1 MSMRQYGSPNKYL
14 IWRTR
19 GADPL
24 VRGRRPR
31 RPFWT
36 RARSR
41 PGGRLQTRGSA
52 PPDRWSGILDYFRRG
67 VDAAGQGRG
76 RLLFVLALTTLVPAA
91 FAQQR
96 AQVLGTITDATGAI
110 LAGAQVSV
118 INEANGIRR
127 GTRSNQEGG
136 YAVASLQPGSYKITV
151 RRDGFQTVARLGVD
165 LDKNRAARVDFTL
178 PLGSMQE
185 VITIEGGTPLV
196 NAEDAAVGTTV
207 DRDLVEN
214 LPLNGHALQALFDLS
229 PGVVTTPAT
238 AGEAG
243 QFAVNGQR
251 ANTNY
256 FYVDGVSA
264 NTGVSGAGLPGEF
277 AGSTMP
283 GMSAIGSLHNLVT
296 LEEVQ
301 EVRLQT
307 STFAPEFGRMPG
319 AQISVSTSSGSNT
332 LHGSLFENFR
342 HERLSASDW
351 FANSAG
357 LNRGKLRLNDFG
369 AALGGPIQR
378 NRTFFFASYEYLS
391 LRQPETWRLA
401 VPSLAVRDSP
411 VRATRMLLDAFPIPN
426 GLDLGNGQS
435 ELTAQSSR
443 PSRLST
449 TSVRLDQ
456 AVGSRASGFARY
468 TEGPSASQFGFF
480 ELNDARFRW
489 RSLTLGATAA
499 LSGTLTN
506 DARLNVGQAEVK
518 ASWMD
523 NSSGGA
529 QPPDLASILPP
540 LYTGQNVVY
549 GFSIGGLGQFLSGG
563 SGLSKQGQLYFADT
577 MALSGVKHQMR
588 FGVQY
593 QRLTPSRDQTAS
605 SEVGSFSSLQG
616 LLKGEPM
623 MVTTVL
629 ASQAASVIETFSA
642 FAQDTWRIGSR
653 ANVTY
658 GARWEVTPAPA
669 LRGAQPAMPVVNVG
683 SSLPVLTTA
692 SAEPVWP
699 TRYTQFAPRLG
710 IAYRLTPEG
719 SFVLRAGAGVF
730 YDLGFS
736 SATDLVN
743 GAPYNSFQGLSVGL
757 APIVGF
763 RSLRY
768 GFAPNLRLPRSVEWN
783 VAIER
788 QLAGTDVATISYIGS
803 AGHNLLRREAYLQPD
818 NQSTET
824 VLATNQ
830 GWSDYH
836 ALQAQYRR
844 RLARGLRGVAT
855 YTWSHSI
862 DNGSWDSSL
871 MLVYPGSAARDR
883 GSSNFDVRH
892 AATLAMAY
900 DLPRTRGW
908 SVDGILRART
918 GFPIDVLSAENSF
931 GLGFDNAIRPN
942 LLPGAPIWL
951 GRRLNRDAFSL
962 PDSGAEGSL
971 GRNAI
976 AGFGMYQID
985 LALRKHFVVLGD
997 RSLQFRVDAFNV
1009 TNHVDFA
1016 DPVRFLSSG
1025 LFGQSVSLLNQMLGT
1040 GSPHSG
1046 LTPAF
1051 QAGGPRSVQLG
1062 LQLRF

>member
-1 MSMRQYGSPNKYL
+1 MT
-14 IWRTR
+14 WRH
-19 GADPL
+19 
-24 VRGRRPR
+24 
-31 RPFWT
+31 
-36 RARSR
+36 S
-41 PGGRLQTRGSA
+41 S
-52 PPDRWSGILDYFRRG
+52 
-67 VDAAGQGRG
+67 
-76 RLLFVLALTTLVPAA
+76 RLLLSVFALLPAC

-96 AQVLGTITDATGAI
+96 AQVSGAIADATGAI

-118 INEANGIRR
+118 VNEANGIRR
-127 GTRSNQEGG
+127 TTRSNQEGG
-136 YAVASLQPGSYKITV
+136 YFVGSLQPGSYKITV

-165 LDKNRAARVDFTL
+165 LDKNGTARVDFTL

-185 VITIEGGTPLV
+185 VITIEGAPPLV
-196 NAEDAAVGTTV
+196 NAEDGGVATTI
-207 DRDLVEN
+207 DRDLLNN

-229 PGVVTTPAT
+229 PGVVATPAT

-243 QFAVNGQR
+243 QFAVSGQR

-283 GMSAIGSLHNLVT
+283 GMTAIGSLHNLVT

-319 AQISVSTSSGSNT
+319 AQISVTTNSGSNT

-342 HERLSASDW
+342 HEQLTASDW
-351 FANSAG
+351 FAYSAG
-357 LNRGKLRLNDFG
+357 LPSGKLRLSDFG

-391 LRQPETWRLA
+391 LRQPETWRLT
-401 VPSLAVRDSP
+401 VPSLAVRNSM
-411 VRATRMLLDAFPIPN
+411 VRNTSMLLNAFPIPN
-426 GLDLGNGQS
+426 GPDLGNGQS
-435 ELTAQSSR
+435 QLTAQSSR

-449 TSVRLDQ
+449 ASLRLDQ
-456 AVGSRASGFARY
+456 SVGSRATIFTRY

-480 ELNDARFRW
+480 DLNDARFRW

-506 DARLNVGQAEVK
+506 DARVNIGNAAVNS
-518 ASWMD
+518 SWTE
-523 NSSGGA
+523 NSSGGS
-529 QPPDLASILPP
+529 QPPELASILPP

-563 SGLSKQGQLYFADT
+563 NGTSRQGQLYFADT

-593 QRLTPSRDQTAS
+593 QRLTPNRDQTAV
-605 SEVGSFSSLQG
+605 SEVGDYSSLRG
-616 LLKGEPM
+616 LLSGEPM
-623 MVTTVL
+623 LVTTAFAGQ
-629 ASQAASVIETFSA
+629 ASSVIETFSA
-642 FAQDTWRIGSR
+642 FAQDTWRVGSR

-658 GARWEVTPAPA
+658 GARWEVTPPPA
-669 LRGAQPAMPVVNVG
+669 LRTASALSPTVGTGPAPPISDSVPVNGGA
-683 SSLPVLTTA
+683 LPVLATA
-692 SAEPVWP
+692 LAEPVWP

-710 IAYRLTPEG
+710 AAYRLTPEG

-730 YDLGFS
+730 YDLGFG

-743 GAPYNSFQGLSVGL
+743 GAPYNSWQGLSAPLSSAL
-757 APIVGF
+757 AF

-768 GFAPNLRLPRSVEWN
+768 GLAPNLRLPRSFEWN

-788 QLAGTDVATISYIGS
+788 QLAGTDVATISYVGS
-803 AGHNLLRREAYLQPD
+803 AGHNLLRREVYLQPD
-818 NQSTET
+818 AVSSET
-824 VLATNQ
+824 ILATNH
-830 GWSDYH
+830 GSSDYH

-871 MLVYPGSAARDR
+871 MLVYPGTARQDR

-892 AATLAMAY
+892 SATLAMAY
-900 DLPRTRGW
+900 QLPGALRGW
-908 SVDGILRART
+908 SADGILRART
-918 GFPIDVLSAENSF
+918 GFPIDILGVENSF
-931 GLGFDNAIRPN
+931 GLAFDNAIRPN
-942 LLPGAPIWL
+942 LAPGAPIWL
-951 GRRLNRDAFSL
+951 EDRRAPGGRRLNRNAFSL
-962 PDSGAEGSL
+962 PDGGIQGSL

-976 AGFGMYQID
+976 TGFGMYQID
-985 LALRKHFVVLGD
+985 LALRKQFVLAGD
-997 RSLQFRVDAFNV
+997 RSLQFRVEAFNV
-1009 TNHVDFA
+1009 TNHVNFA
-1016 DPVRFLSSG
+1016 DPVRYLSSG
-1025 LFGQSVSLLNQMLGT
+1025 VFGESVSLLSLMLGT

-1051 QAGGPRSVQLG
+1051 QAGGPRSVQLS

>member
-1 MSMRQYGSPNKYL
+1 MRN
-14 IWRTR
+14 R
-19 GADPL
+19 GAD
-24 VRGRRPR
+24 
-31 RPFWT
+31 
-36 RARSR
+36 
-41 PGGRLQTRGSA
+41 TRGCRVKTS
-52 PPDRWSGILDYFRRG
+52 LDACSWGDVGTKAG
-67 VDAAGQGRG
+67 VETSLDAAGRG
-76 RLLFVLALTTLVPAA
+76 PAPQKQEHRNRPLLLVLALTTLAPAS

-96 AQVLGTITDATGAI
+96 AQVSGTITDATGAI

-165 LDKNRAARVDFTL
+165 LDKNRTARLDFTL

-196 NAEDAAVGTTV
+196 NAEDAAVGTIV

-229 PGVVTTPAT
+229 PGVVITPAT

-357 LNRGKLRLNDFG
+357 LNRGKLRVNDFG

-391 LRQPETWRLA
+391 LRQPDTWRLA

-411 VRATRMLLDAFPIPN
+411 VRSTRMLLDAFPIPN
-426 GLDLGNGQS
+426 GPGLGNGQS

-449 TSVRLDQ
+449 ASFRVDQ
-456 AVGSRASGFARY
+456 AVGSRASVFARY
-468 TEGPSASQFGFF
+468 TEGPSATQFGFF
-480 ELNDARFRW
+480 ELSDARFRW

-506 DARLNVGQAEVK
+506 DARVNVGK
-518 ASWMD
+518 AAVTSSWTG

-529 QPPDLASILPP
+529 QPPDLASILPR

-563 SGLSKQGQLYFADT
+563 SGTSQQGQLYFADT

-593 QRLTPSRDQTAS
+593 QRLTPNRDQTAA
-605 SEVGSFSSLQG
+605 SEAGSYSSLQG
-616 LLKGEPM
+616 LLNGEPM
-623 MVTTVL
+623 MVTTAL
-629 ASQAASVIETFSA
+629 ASQASSIIETFSA

-658 GARWEVTPAPA
+658 GARWEVTPPPA
-669 LRGAQPAMPVVNVG
+669 LRSAQPLLPAGGGGTAPPISNSGPVALAAP
-683 SSLPVLTTA
+683 LPILTTA
-692 SAEPVWP
+692 LAEPVWP

-710 IAYRLTPEG
+710 VAYRLTPEG

-743 GAPYNSFQGLSVGL
+743 GAPYNSWQGLSLGL
-757 APIVGF
+757 APALGF

-788 QLAGTDVATISYIGS
+788 QLAGADVATISYIGS

-818 NQSTET
+818 NQSAET

-844 RLARGLRGVAT
+844 RVARGLRGVAT

-892 AATLAMAY
+892 AGTLAMAY

-951 GRRLNRDAFSL
+951 DGGLNRNAFSL
-962 PDSGAEGSL
+962 PASGTEGSL

-1009 TNHVDFA
+1009 TNHVNFA

-1025 LFGQSVSLLNQMLGT
+1025 LFGESVSLLNLMLGT

>member
-1 MSMRQYGSPNKYL
+1 M
-14 IWRTR
+14 W
-19 GADPL
+19 PL
-24 VRGRRPR
+24 V
-31 RPFWT
+31 
-36 RARSR
+36 
-41 PGGRLQTRGSA
+41 
-52 PPDRWSGILDYFRRG
+52 
-67 VDAAGQGRG
+67 
-76 RLLFVLALTTLVPAA
+76 FVLLLPAC
-91 FAQQR
+91 FGQQR
-96 AQVLGTITDATGAI
+96 AQVSGTIADATGAV
-110 LAGAQVSV
+110 LVGAQVSV
-118 INEANGIRR
+118 VNEANGIRR
-127 GTRSNQEGG
+127 VTRANQEGG

-196 NAEDAAVGTTV
+196 NAEDGSVATTI
-207 DRDLVEN
+207 DRDLAHN
-214 LPLNGHALQALFDLS
+214 LPLNGHALQAVFDMS

-319 AQISVSTSSGSNT
+319 AQISVTTNSGSNT
-332 LHGSLFENFR
+332 LHGSFFENFR

-357 LNRGKLRLNDFG
+357 LPRGKLRVNDFG

-391 LRQPETWRLA
+391 LRRPDTWRLT
-401 VPSLAVRDSP
+401 VPSLAVRNSA
-411 VRATRMLLDAFPIPN
+411 VRTARMLLDAFPIPN
-426 GLDLGNGQS
+426 GPDLENGQS
-435 ELTAQSSR
+435 RFTAQSSR

-449 TSVRLDQ
+449 AGLRLDQ
-456 AVGSRASGFARY
+456 SVGSRASVFARY

-480 ELNDARFRW
+480 NLNDARFRW
-489 RSLTLGATAA
+489 RSLTFGATAA
-499 LSGTLTN
+499 LSAALTN
-506 DARLNVGQAEVK
+506 DARLNVGQAAVK
-518 ASWMD
+518 SSWME
-523 NSSGGA
+523 NGSGGS

-540 LYTGQNVVY
+540 LYIGQNVVY
-549 GFSIGGLGQFLSGG
+549 GVSIGGLGQFLSGG
-563 SGLSKQGQLYFADT
+563 SGTSRQGQLYFADT

-593 QRLTPSRDQTAS
+593 QRLTPRRDQTAV
-605 SEVGSFSSLQG
+605 SEVGSYRSLQG
-616 LLKGEPM
+616 LLSGEPM
-623 MVTTVL
+623 LVTT
-629 ASQAASVIETFSA
+629 ASAGQASSVIETFSA
-642 FAQDTWRIGSR
+642 FAQDTWRIASR

-658 GARWEVTPAPA
+658 GARWEVTPPPA
-669 LRGAQPAMPVVNVG
+669 LRITAPL
-683 SSLPVLTTA
+683 LPTTTA
-692 SAEPVWP
+692 LAEPVWP

-710 IAYRLTPEG
+710 AAYRLTPQG
-719 SFVLRAGAGVF
+719 AFVLRAGAGLF

-743 GAPYNSFQGLSVGL
+743 GAPYNSWQGLSAPLSPAL
-757 APIVGF
+757 AF

-768 GFAPNLRLPRSVEWN
+768 GFAPNLRLPHSFEWN

-788 QLAGTDVATISYIGS
+788 QLAGADVATISYVGS
-803 AGHNLLRREAYLQPD
+803 AGHNLLRREAYLQSD
-818 NQSTET
+818 TLLSET
-824 VLATNQ
+824 ILATNH
-830 GWSDYH
+830 GSSDYH
-836 ALQAQYRR
+836 ALQVQYRR

-862 DNGSWDSSL
+862 DNSSWDSSL
-871 MLVYPGSAARDR
+871 MLDYPGAATRDR
-883 GSSNFDVRH
+883 ASSNFDVRH
-892 AATLAMAY
+892 AAAIAMAY
-900 DLPRTRGW
+900 ELPGIRPLRGW

-918 GFPIDVLSAENSF
+918 GFPIDILGAENTF

-942 LLPGAPIWL
+942 LVSGAPVWL
-951 GRRLNRDAFSL
+951 SDSGAPGGRRLNRDAFSL
-962 PDSGAEGSL
+962 PDAGIQGSL

-985 LALRKHFVVLGD
+985 LALRRHFVLTGE
-997 RSLQFRVDAFNV
+997 RSLQLRVEAFNV
-1009 TNHVDFA
+1009 ANHVNFA
-1016 DPVRFLSSG
+1016 DPLRFLSSG
-1025 LFGQSVSLLNQMLGT
+1025 AFGEPLSLLNLMLGT

-1051 QAGGPRSVQLG
+1051 QAGGPRSVQLV